1 MRTSRPESELLTR
14 YSPSLGWEKLTDAD
28 LLLNRSTSD
37 RSSWPSCRQCS
48 SAASA
53 KICSLLTG
61 LAPIRLMDEVCGSLD
76 GQSGSSKTNSPRRHR
91 GTENSRKRGLRL
103 SGLHFRVFTSRG
115 LSGSS
120 NDDHVNRH
128 VKIRAV

>member
-14 YSPSLGWEKLTDAD
+14 YSPSLGCEKLTDAD

-61 LAPIRLMDEVCGSLD
+61 LALIRLMDEVCGSLD
-76 GQSGSSKTNSPRRHR
+76 GQVWFLLKPIHHP
-91 GTENSRKRGLRL
+91 GTEHGEQPKGWFKTFGAPL
-103 SGLHFRVFTSRG
+103 S
-115 LSGSS
+115 
-120 NDDHVNRH
+120 
-128 VKIRAV
+128 